1 MDLQDPFRLR
11 LMSHLQCY
19 ATQRELAL
27 KTSAHASA
35 WNPSAFTTPTHQ
47 FATPAIPPQLPGAH
61 SGSSTDPSWCHS
73 TTATSSAS
81 SMINEHGHHH
91 HQLSMSSHVMPPP
104 PTLFDQSAIKRN
116 SGSPPPHVSS
126 TVPTLQ
132 STAGYSHH
140 PAAGHMSTATAHQY
154 FSAPG
159 YTVSHTATGPGQSSS
174 SSVKHYR
181 PWGAEL
187 AY

>member
-47 FATPAIPPQLPGAH
+47 FATPALPPPAAPQLPSH
-61 SGSSTDPSWCHS
+61 SAASTDSSWSHS
-73 TTATSSAS
+73 TTATSTAS
-81 SMINEHGHHH
+81 SMIGDHSHHHH
-91 HQLSMSSHVMPPP
+91 HQLGSHVMPPP
-104 PTLFDQSAIKRN
+104 PSGNIFDQSSIKR
-116 SGSPPPHVSS
+116 SCSPVSS
-126 TVPTLQ
+126 ATLQ
-132 STAGYSHH
+132 SSAYGHHH
-140 PAAGHMSTATAHQY
+140 PSVAGQMSAASAHQY
-154 FSAPG
+154 FATPG
-159 YTVSHTATGPGQSSS
+159 YSHPSAGTSGQPPSGA
-174 SSVKHYR
+174 VKHYR

>member
-35 WNPSAFTTPTHQ
+35 WNPSAFTTPHQ
-47 FATPAIPPQLPGAH
+47 FATPAIPPQLPSH
-61 SGSSTDPSWCHS
+61 STSSTDPSWCHS
-73 TTATSSAS
+73 TTATSAAS
-81 SMINEHGHHH
+81 SVLSDHSHSHP
-91 HQLSMSSHVMPPP
+91 HQLSMSAHVMPPP
-104 PTLFDQSAIKRN
+104 PLFDQSSVKR
-116 SGSPPPHVSS
+116 SSSPPAHVSS

-132 STAGYSHH
+132 SAAYGHH
-140 PAAGHMSTATAHQY
+140 PASVGQMSTATAQY
-154 FSAPG
+154 FTTPG
-159 YTVSHTATGPGQSSS
+159 YTVSHTATGSGQSGA
-174 SSVKHYR
+174 SVKHYR

>member
-47 FATPAIPPQLPGAH
+47 FATPAAIPSA
-61 SGSSTDPSWCHS
+61 TADPSWCHS

-81 SMINEHGHHH
+81 SASVLGDHSH

-104 PTLFDQSAIKRN
+104 PLFDQSSIKRS
-116 SGSPPPHVSS
+116 SGSPLPHVSS
-126 TVPTLQ
+126 TVPSIQ
-132 STAGYSHH
+132 SSTGYPVAPH
-140 PAAGHMSTATAHQY
+140 PTVGQMSTASAHQY
-154 FSAPG
+154 FTTPG
-159 YTVSHTATGPGQSSS
+159 YSVSHTATGAGQSAA
-174 SSVKHYR
+174 SVKHYR

>member
-19 ATQRELAL
+19 ATQRELSL

-47 FATPAIPPQLPGAH
+47 FATPAVPPQLPSH

-73 TTATSSAS
+73 TTASSAAA
-81 SMINEHGHHH
+81 SMISDHGHHH

-104 PTLFDQSAIKRN
+104 SALFDQSSIKRN
-116 SGSPPPHVSS
+116 SSSPPPHVSS

-132 STAGYSHH
+132 YGHH
-140 PAAGHMSTATAHQY
+140 PQMSSASTHQY
-154 FSAPG
+154 FSPPG